1 MVYSPE
7 EAEKLSVTV
16 PDYSSN
22 RWWGPETARSYA
34 QKLGFEVESLEVYNM
49 DITTMQMV
57 LRAPAGV
64 VEIVDGVVAGKS
76 SVYRLAK

>member
-1 MVYSPE
+1 
-7 EAEKLSVTV
+7 
-16 PDYSSN
+16 
-22 RWWGPETARSYA
+22 
-34 QKLGFEVESLEVYNM
+34 M